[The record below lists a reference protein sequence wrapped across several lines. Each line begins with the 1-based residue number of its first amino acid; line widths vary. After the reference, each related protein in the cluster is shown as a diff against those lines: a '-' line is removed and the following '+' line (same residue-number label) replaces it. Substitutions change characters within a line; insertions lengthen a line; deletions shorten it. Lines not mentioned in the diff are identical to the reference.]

1 MWLLTGRFE
10 DELLR
15 NLEDTAKENGGFSTA
30 FFLLNAQDVPEERQV
45 LAQSRRDGANLQLI
59 EEDIQRHDKAA
70 TSILSAS
77 AIYQHCTST
86 KVVCTNLSCLMK
98 TIT

>member
-10 DELLR
+10 DEFLR

-30 FFLLNAQDVPEERQV
+30 FFLLNAQDVLEERQV
-45 LAQSRRDGANLQLI
+45 LAQPHRDGANLQLI
-59 EEDIQRHDKAA
+59 EEDIQKHDKAA
-70 TSILSAS
+70 TNVLCASSIYHR
-77 AIYQHCTST
+77 IST
-86 KVVCTNLSCLMK
+86 EVACANLSCLMK